1 MLLFYDDHKIYFILH
16 VCLKTHMYQQ
26 IYICI
31 WICTCI
37 WMSICMYVCLFV
49 FACVCMC
56 LCIWVCVCVHVYVHS
71 SIKDLINN
79 YQQFIRNADI
89 EAPTLLQTGTTNT
102 IYIYIS
108 CLKHSLCNIYWVNE
122 AFLYSF
128 IIWNAFFVVIH
139 RTYIYFTCM
148 IIVFMWLVNLLKKRW
163 TYSNMKL

>member
-1 MLLFYDDHKIYFILH
+1 MLLFYDNHKIYFILH

>member
-1 MLLFYDDHKIYFILH
+1 MSEDPYVPANI
-16 VCLKTHMYQQ
+16 HMYMDM
-26 IYICI
+26 Y
-31 WICTCI
+31 
-37 WMSICMYVCLFV
+37 MYMDVYMYVCMFVCLCMCLFV
-49 FACVCMC
+49 CVCMC

>member
-1 MLLFYDDHKIYFILH
+1 
-16 VCLKTHMYQQ
+16 MYV
-26 IYICI
+26 
-31 WICTCI
+31 WRPICTSKYTYVYGYVHVYGCLYV
-37 WMSICMYVCLFV
+37 CMYVCLSLHVFV
-49 FACVCMC
+49 CVCLHVFMH
-56 LCIWVCVCVHVYVHS
+56 LGLCVCVHVYVHS